1 MTETTKKPL
10 RRTLIGRVVSDKMQ
24 KTVTVLVE
32 RRVKHP
38 LYGKIIMR
46 SNKYHAHN
54 EGNQAKAGD
63 IVICMGA
70 GSMGAVPGQVTELFQ
85 NKV

>member
-1 MTETTKKPL
+1 MRNLLVSEVYSAGETPIVAADGRALVRALRVAGQVDPIFVDDITEMPQNIL
-10 RRTLIGRVVSDKMQ
+10 
-24 KTVTVLVE
+24 
-32 RRVKHP
+32 
-38 LYGKIIMR
+38 
-46 SNKYHAHN
+46 
-54 EGNQAKAGD
+54 NQAKAGD